1 MRGHLVVLS
10 RMGFEPFPW
19 SSLTSD
25 APCLFLLLGKDL
37 GAALVRVGGLVV
49 AGDCHHAARLVHVR
63 GALGWLSATG
73 EMAGSDFCWQQ
84 AQLGLAPG

>member
-1 MRGHLVVLS
+1 MHGHLVVLT
-10 RMGFEPFPW
+10 RMGIEPFPW
-19 SSLTSD
+19 SPLTSD

-37 GAALVRVGGLVV
+37 GTALVRTGGLVV
-49 AGDCHHAARLVHVR
+49 AGDCHHAARLMHVR